1 MNRVLVALLFAAG
14 CAQPTH
20 LQYDFSRSFDAAFK
34 AQADLTR
41 PSAANAAYELSGT
54 EGLALRQ
61 TVVKATTDEE
71 SGKAEMV
78 EDK

>member
-1 MNRVLVALLFAAG
+1 MTRVVFALLFAAG

-20 LQYDFSRSFDAAFK
+20 LQYDFSRSYNAAFN

-41 PSAANAAYELSGT
+41 PSVANAAYGLSGA

-78 EDK
+78 NEN

>member
-1 MNRVLVALLFAAG
+1 MNRALLALIFAAG
-14 CAQPTH
+14 CAQPVH
-20 LQYDFSRSFDAAFK
+20 LQYDFSRAYTAAFS
-34 AQADLTR
+34 AQPDLTR
-41 PSAANAAYELSGT
+41 PSVANAAYGLSGT

-78 EDK
+78 DGN